1 VTVGAFGAGPPSR
14 SNPDK
19 DGTGLVPPGSVLI
32 GRRSERT
39 LAAPIQLPVPREG
52 LRHRLTLV
60 PLRQLPGPLDSVRD
74 ASVELFETLLT
85 RTEPAWLLRSRPA
98 SRSPVLPS
106 LGVVIALERFA
117 GLLA

>member
-1 VTVGAFGAGPPSR
+1 
-14 SNPDK
+14 
-19 DGTGLVPPGSVLI
+19 
-32 GRRSERT
+32 
-39 LAAPIQLPVPREG
+39 LPVPCEG

-60 PLRQLPGPLDSVRD
+60 PLGSYPALLDSFGD
-74 ASVELFETLLT
+74 ASVELLETLLT
-85 RTEPAWLLRSRPA
+85 RTEPAWLLRSRSA